1 MAYSSSFMLPLL
13 LLLLLSLSLYA
24 TIATPSD
31 HEHFARKEKM
41 THLHFYFHEMYS
53 GPNATGLVV
62 AVPPGKNSSI
72 DTFGALIVIDDM
84 LREGP
89 ERSSKLI
96 GRAQGLSAQ
105 ASLDGT
111 ALLTAINFVFTEGE
125 YNGSTVV
132 ILGKTVS
139 SALTIEHTIVGGS
152 GRFRMARGY
161 TVSKVISW
169 GGGCFLMEFDAYIIH
184 H

>member
-1 MAYSSSFMLPLL
+1 
-13 LLLLLSLSLYA
+13 
-24 TIATPSD
+24 
-31 HEHFARKEKM
+31 M

-62 AVPPGKNSSI
+62 AVPP
-72 DTFGALIVIDDM
+72 ALIVIDDM

-132 ILGKTVS
+132 ILGKCNRF
-139 SALTIEHTIVGGS
+139 LLIIIE
-152 GRFRMARGY
+152 FY
-161 TVSKVISW
+161 
-169 GGGCFLMEFDAYIIH
+169 
-184 H
+184 